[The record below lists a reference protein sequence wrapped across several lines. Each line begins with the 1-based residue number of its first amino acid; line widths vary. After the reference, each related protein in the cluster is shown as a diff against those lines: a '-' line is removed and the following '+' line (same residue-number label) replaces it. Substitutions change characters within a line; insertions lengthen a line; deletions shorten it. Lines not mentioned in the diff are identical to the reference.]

1 MGRQTVPVG
10 LGGHVS
16 QLITRSRDPELCS
29 LSCALID
36 TSQHPGFP
44 EVMKTAVLTMAL
56 LLLLSQVIPGNLDS
70 FRGGT
75 ELGLVRVLR
84 AWVDGGWVGDTVWAV
99 GRASDLGLEPVRQ
112 LTSLRCNFLVSNF
125 YVTS

>member
-16 QLITRSRDPELCS
+16 QLITRSRDPELRS

-44 EVMKTAVLTMAL
+44 EVMKPAVLTMAL
-56 LLLLSQVIPGNLDS
+56 LLLLLFQVIPGNLDS
-70 FRGGT
+70 FRGGP
-75 ELGLVRVLR
+75 EEGQS
-84 AWVDGGWVGDTVWAV
+84 WV
-99 GRASDLGLEPVRQ
+99 
-112 LTSLRCNFLVSNF
+112 
-125 YVTS
+125 